1 VAEPN
6 VTISCEIHSV
16 SVYTGQT
23 PCCWSESLLLWC
35 AEVWRVPIKTLL
47 QDKDHFLQTG
57 V

>member
-1 VAEPN
+1 
-6 VTISCEIHSV
+6 
-16 SVYTGQT
+16 
-23 PCCWSESLLLWC
+23 LWC